1 MIEIRDL
8 HKSFA
13 DKKVLQGVDLDIAS
27 GQTTTIIGGS
37 GSGKSVL
44 FKHIIGLMKPDSG
57 SIRVDGE
64 DITKMKERDLYC
76 LVDKY
81 GLVFQGGAL
90 FDSMTVGENVAFGVK
105 NRENMKRADIDDIIE
120 HSLEQVGLAADVAHL
135 LPAELSGGMKKRVA
149 IARVIAKKPT
159 IIMYDEPTT
168 GLDPIMADIINDLV
182 VKVGGNK
189 EITSIV
195 ITHDMVSA
203 YKISNKIAVLFEG
216 KIIETG
222 SPAEIKNT
230 QNAVVRQFI
239 EGRAEGP
246 IKIR

>member
-13 DKKVLQGVDLDIAS
+13 DKKVLQGVDLELAS

-57 SIRVDGE
+57 SILVDGK
-64 DITKMKERDLYC
+64 DITQVKESDLYRM
-76 LVDKY
+76 VDKF
-81 GLVFQGGAL
+81 GLVFQSGAL
-90 FDSMTVGENVAFGVK
+90 FDSMTVGKNVAFGIK
-105 NRENMKRADIDDIIE
+105 KQKGMTPADIDAIIE
-120 HSLEQVGLAADVAHL
+120 DSLTQVGLTDARSL

-149 IARVIAKKPT
+149 IARVIARKPQ

-168 GLDPIMADIINDLV
+168 GLDPIMADIINDLII
-182 VKVGGNK
+182 KISGNK

-203 YKISNKIAVLFEG
+203 YKISDKIAVLFEG
-216 KIIETG
+216 RIVETG
-222 SPAEIKNT
+222 SPEEIRNT
-230 QNAVVRQFI
+230 QNPVVRQFI
-239 EGRAEGP
+239 EGKAEGP
-246 IKIR
+246 IKIW

>member
-13 DKKVLQGVDLDIAS
+13 DKKVLQGVDLELAS

-57 SIRVDGE
+57 SILIDGE
-64 DITKMKERDLYC
+64 DITQVRESDLYRM
-76 LVDKY
+76 VDKF
-81 GLVFQGGAL
+81 GLVFQSGAL
-90 FDSMTVGENVAFGVK
+90 FDSMTVGKNVAFGIK
-105 NRENMKRADIDDIIE
+105 NQKSMTPADIDVIIE
-120 HSLEQVGLAADVAHL
+120 HSLTQVGLSDISCL

-149 IARVIAKKPT
+149 IARVIARKPQ

-168 GLDPIMADIINDLV
+168 GLDPIMADIINDLII
-182 VKVGGNK
+182 KISGNK

-203 YKISNKIAVLFEG
+203 YKISDKIAVLFEG
-216 KIIETG
+216 RIVETG
-222 SPAEIKNT
+222 SPEEIRNT
-230 QNAVVRQFI
+230 QNPVVRQFI
-239 EGRAEGP
+239 EGKAEGP
-246 IKIR
+246 IKIW